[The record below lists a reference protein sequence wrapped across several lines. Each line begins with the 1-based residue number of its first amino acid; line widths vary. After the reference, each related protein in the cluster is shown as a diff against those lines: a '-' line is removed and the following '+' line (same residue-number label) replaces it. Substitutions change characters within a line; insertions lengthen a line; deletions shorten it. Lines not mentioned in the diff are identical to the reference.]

1 MLQSI
6 AEGQQ
11 QGLAQAGRAAASI
24 DRLSPEQKNRIKEL
38 ERQQALGLLG
48 LDAGQQQRILSQQL
62 QPVQSAEREA
72 IRRSA
77 QGQMIGDVGQGSTFR
92 GQQALLEAGAR
103 ARTQATSAAQQQI
116 AELDELARARQ
127 LNELAQLRRQQ
138 QQNRAAVADMVSGI
152 IGGSTQT
159 AAGIAAAPEVAA
171 TQREEREIAMLN
183 AKSRADEARAAL
195 EKKTINKVSDKTVS
209 GNDYF
214 EALEPFAIK
223 DIVEDIVTPSTAPPV
238 ATPSAPA
245 SAPPVTSSVVPAP
258 TSSGSIPPEQMIA
271 TVLGSLPGG
280 SVNPYINTG
289 LIRNPALDAMVTE
302 GRLTEEEAERIRM
315 FLSIEPSEQ
324 LTEYITDQLNPETEP
339 EPKQTSY
346 MSTEIEYPEDATR
359 WVNRGGSGINSDLVL
374 VKDKRP
380 RVQRTR
386 TTGYVITKL
395 ENNIPQEVQFY
406 DLGYDGTGRK
416 YGPGSKELNEVY
428 EQLGLP
434 AAKDIGWGIV
444 YPILDSNGEIIS
456 FYFHS
461 NKGKKGIVPDKNF
474 EGVLKTYKGAE

>member
-24 DRLSPEQKNRIKEL
+24 DRLSPDQKNRIKEL

-152 IGGSTQT
+152 ISGKSQQ

-195 EKKTINKVSDKTVS
+195 EKKTINKISDRPVSS
-209 GNDYF
+209 NDAI
-214 EALEPFAIK
+214 ESLSPFAEE
-223 DIVEDIVTPSTAPPV
+223 IVPRITPEAEEIVPRITPEA
-238 ATPSAPA
+238 APA
-245 SAPPVTSSVVPAP
+245 SPSPMSSEQILSMVFGAVPSIRGTVQPTETPEVPSPRKLSWGVMTPV
-258 TSSGSIPPEQMIA
+258 
-271 TVLGSLPGG
+271 
-280 SVNPYINTG
+280 
-289 LIRNPALDAMVTE
+289 LDASNTIIGFTFVTNSGKTGTMPNE
-302 GRLTEEEAERIRM
+302 RVTLEESFAE
-315 FLSIEPSEQ
+315 
-324 LTEYITDQLNPETEP
+324 Y
-339 EPKQTSY
+339 
-346 MSTEIEYPEDATR
+346 
-359 WVNRGGSGINSDLVL
+359 
-374 VKDKRP
+374 
-380 RVQRTR
+380 
-386 TTGYVITKL
+386 
-395 ENNIPQEVQFY
+395 
-406 DLGYDGTGRK
+406 
-416 YGPGSKELNEVY
+416 
-428 EQLGLP
+428 
-434 AAKDIGWGIV
+434 AK
-444 YPILDSNGEIIS
+444 
-456 FYFHS
+456 
-461 NKGKKGIVPDKNF
+461 
-474 EGVLKTYKGAE
+474 GVE

>member
-24 DRLSPEQKNRIKEL
+24 DRLSPDQKNRIKEL

-72 IRRSA
+72 IRRSV

-152 IGGSTQT
+152 IGGKSQQ

-195 EKKTINKVSDKTVS
+195 EKKTINRVSDRPVS
-209 GNDYF
+209 SNDYI
-214 EALEPFAIK
+214 ESLSPFAEE
-223 DIVEDIVTPSTAPPV
+223 IVPRITPEAEEIVPRITPDAAPSPM
-238 ATPSAPA
+238 
-245 SAPPVTSSVVPAP
+245 SSEQILSMVL
-258 TSSGSIPPEQMIA
+258 GSIPSIRG
-271 TVLGSLPGG
+271 TVQPTETLEVPSPRRLSWGVMTP
-280 SVNPYINTG
+280 V
-289 LIRNPALDAMVTE
+289 LDASNTIIGFTFVSNSGKTGTMPNERVT
-302 GRLTEEEAERIRM
+302 LEESFAE
-315 FLSIEPSEQ
+315 
-324 LTEYITDQLNPETEP
+324 Y
-339 EPKQTSY
+339 
-346 MSTEIEYPEDATR
+346 
-359 WVNRGGSGINSDLVL
+359 
-374 VKDKRP
+374 
-380 RVQRTR
+380 
-386 TTGYVITKL
+386 
-395 ENNIPQEVQFY
+395 
-406 DLGYDGTGRK
+406 
-416 YGPGSKELNEVY
+416 
-428 EQLGLP
+428 
-434 AAKDIGWGIV
+434 AK
-444 YPILDSNGEIIS
+444 
-456 FYFHS
+456 
-461 NKGKKGIVPDKNF
+461 
-474 EGVLKTYKGAE
+474 GVE